1 MTYLINKWFGSSS
14 NEVACVFRTTVL
26 EDWLKAILHY
36 KEKYHIKEDQCRW
49 LQLSP
54 INALRDK
61 TAIFSFYTDYG
72 ENAWRGINYTR
83 KPDFVYTGFPE
94 GCKYVQI

>member
-1 MTYLINKWFGSSS
+1 MTYLINKWFGASTTD
-14 NEVACVFRTTVL
+14 VACVFRTTVL

-36 KEKYHIKEDQCRW
+36 KEKYKIKEDQCRW
-49 LQLSP
+49 LQLSALNP
-54 INALRDK
+54 LRDK
-61 TAIFSFYTDYG
+61 TAIFSFWTDYG
-72 ENAWRGINYTR
+72 EIPWRDIKYTR